1 MNKLRRETRSITV
14 GEIKIGSNYPI
25 RVQTMANTDT
35 NEIDLSVQQ
44 AKRCIEAG
52 AELLR
57 YTTQGTKEAEN
68 LGVIHNKLREEGY
81 TIPLVADIHFNPHVA
96 ETAAKLVEKIRINP
110 GNFVNSKEGE
120 YTEQEWNDEINKI
133 KEKLFPLLEICKQ
146 HNTCVRIG
154 VNHGSLSKRI
164 VSRYGNTPLGLAK
177 SCMEFI
183 TLCEEAN
190 FYNLILSI
198 KASNTRVMVYA
209 VRLLV
214 KMMIETGKSYPL
226 HLGVT
231 EAGSDTEGR
240 IKSAVG
246 IGTLLS
252 EGIGDTIRVSLSE
265 STEAE
270 IPVAKNIVE
279 YINSFNSTEF
289 SADIQ
294 YEKATSYNR
303 RKSNISGH
311 IGGNNAPVVITS
323 TAVENSLHEDYTL
336 NNLPDY
342 INIDTEEINE
352 TIINKL
358 HQAPNRIIL
367 LTSKSTNYVQTIRD
381 AIYLL
386 TRNDIFNPIIATK
399 EYTEE
404 DLNLLQIKSAIDF
417 GGLLI
422 DGLIDGI
429 FIDNKTDKIDQEAI
443 CETSFQ
449 ILQSSRAR
457 FSTTEYISCPSCGR
471 TKFNLPERVKEVK
484 QATKHLKGLKIA
496 VMGCIVNGPGEM
508 ADADYGY
515 IGAGLGKVSLYKGKE
530 CIVKNIPEETA
541 IDKLLEIIH
550 NDIN

>member
-1 MNKLRRETRSITV
+1 MNSIRRETKSITV
-14 GEIKIGSNYPI
+14 GSIRIGSEYPI

-35 NEIDLSVQQ
+35 NDIEASVSQ

-68 LGVIHNKLREEGY
+68 LGIIHNKLQSEGY
-81 TIPLVADIHFNPHVA
+81 TTPLVADIHFNPHVA

-110 GNFVNSKEGE
+110 GNFVSSKEGE
-120 YTEQEWNDEINKI
+120 YSEKEWAEEINKI
-133 KEKLFPLLEICKQ
+133 REKLFPLLDICKQ

-164 VSRYGNTPLGLAK
+164 VSKYGNTPLGLAK

-183 TLCEEAN
+183 DLCEEAE

-209 VRLLV
+209 VRMLV
-214 KMMIETGKSYPL
+214 EMMEKSGKNYPL

-240 IKSAVG
+240 IKSASG

-265 STEAE
+265 APEAE

-279 YINSFNSTEF
+279 YINTYNYSTT
-289 SADIQ
+289 IQ
-294 YEKATSYNR
+294 PKQLSRITSYNK
-303 RKSNISGH
+303 RKSNEIH
-311 IGGNNAPVVITS
+311 NIGGENVPIVVTNKANNTEI
-323 TAVENSLHEDYTL
+323 HEDYTI
-336 NNLPDY
+336 D
-342 INIDTEEINE
+342 NIPNKVLLEVEKIDISTLELLKTHPEQ
-352 TIINKL
+352 IIF
-358 HQAPNRIIL
+358 
-367 LTSKSTNYVQTIRD
+367 LTTKEHNFIGTIRLGIEILSKNN
-381 AIYLL
+381 IY
-386 TRNDIFNPIIATK
+386 NPIIVTK
-399 EYTEE
+399 RYNENN
-404 DLNLLQIKSAIDF
+404 LSLLQIKSAIDF

-429 FIDNKTDKIDQEAI
+429 YINNENRAI
-443 CETSFQ
+443 SEEEVCETSFQ
-449 ILQSSRAR
+449 ILQSTRAR

-471 TKFNLPERVKEVK
+471 TKFDLPERVKEVK
-484 QATKHLKGLKIA
+484 KATKHLKGLKIA

-515 IGAGLGKVSLYKGKE
+515 IGAGFGKVSLYKGKE
-530 CIVKNIPEETA
+530 CIVKNIPEGEA
-541 IDKLLEIIH
+541 IKKLLEII
-550 NDIN
+550 NINI

>member
-1 MNKLRRETRSITV
+1 MNSIRRETKSITV
-14 GEIKIGSNYPI
+14 GSIRIGSEYPI

-35 NEIDLSVQQ
+35 NDIEASVSQ

-68 LGVIHNKLREEGY
+68 LGIIHNKLQSEGY
-81 TIPLVADIHFNPHVA
+81 TTPLVADIHFNPHVA

-110 GNFVNSKEGE
+110 GNFVSSKEGE
-120 YTEQEWNDEINKI
+120 YSEKEWAEEINKI
-133 KEKLFPLLEICKQ
+133 REKLFPLLDICKQ

-164 VSRYGNTPLGLAK
+164 VSKYGNTPLGLAK

-183 TLCEEAN
+183 DLCEEAE

-209 VRLLV
+209 VRMLV
-214 KMMIETGKSYPL
+214 EMMEKSGKNYPL

-240 IKSAVG
+240 IKSASG

-265 STEAE
+265 APEAE

-279 YINSFNSTEF
+279 YINTYNYSTT
-289 SADIQ
+289 IQ
-294 YEKATSYNR
+294 PKQLSRRTSYNK
-303 RKSNISGH
+303 RKSNEIH
-311 IGGNNAPVVITS
+311 NIGGENVPIVVTNKANNTEI
-323 TAVENSLHEDYTL
+323 HEDYTI
-336 NNLPDY
+336 D
-342 INIDTEEINE
+342 NIPNKVLLEVEKIDISTLELLKTHPEQ
-352 TIINKL
+352 IIF
-358 HQAPNRIIL
+358 
-367 LTSKSTNYVQTIRD
+367 LTTKEHNFIGTIRLGIEILSKNN
-381 AIYLL
+381 IY
-386 TRNDIFNPIIATK
+386 NPIIVTK
-399 EYTEE
+399 RYNENN
-404 DLNLLQIKSAIDF
+404 LSLLQIKSAIDF

-429 FIDNKTDKIDQEAI
+429 YINNENIAI
-443 CETSFQ
+443 SEEEVCETSFQ
-449 ILQSSRAR
+449 ILQSTRAR

-471 TKFNLPERVKEVK
+471 TKFDLPERVKEVK
-484 QATKHLKGLKIA
+484 KATKHLKGLKIA

-515 IGAGLGKVSLYKGKE
+515 IGAGFGKVSLYKGKE
-530 CIVKNIPEETA
+530 CIVKNIPEGEA
-541 IDKLLEIIH
+541 IKKLLEII
-550 NDIN
+550 NNNI

>member
-1 MNKLRRETRSITV
+1 MNSIRRETKSITV
-14 GEIKIGSNYPI
+14 GSIKIGSEYPI

-35 NEIDLSVQQ
+35 NDIEASVSQ

-68 LGVIHNKLREEGY
+68 LGIIHNKLQSEGY
-81 TIPLVADIHFNPHVA
+81 TTPLVADIHFNPHVA

-110 GNFVNSKEGE
+110 GNFVSSKEGE
-120 YTEQEWNDEINKI
+120 YSEKEWAEEINKI
-133 KEKLFPLLEICKQ
+133 REKLFPLLDICKQ

-164 VSRYGNTPLGLAK
+164 VSKYGNTPLGLAK

-183 TLCEEAN
+183 DLCEEAE

-209 VRLLV
+209 VRMLV
-214 KMMIETGKSYPL
+214 EMMEKSGKNYPL

-240 IKSAVG
+240 IKSASG

-265 STEAE
+265 APEAE

-279 YINSFNSTEF
+279 YINTYNYSTT
-289 SADIQ
+289 IQ
-294 YEKATSYNR
+294 PKQLSRRTSYNK
-303 RKSNISGH
+303 RKSNEIH
-311 IGGNNAPVVITS
+311 NIGGENVPIVVTNKANNTEI
-323 TAVENSLHEDYTL
+323 HEDYTIDNIPNKVL
-336 NNLPDY
+336 LEVEK
-342 INIDTEEINE
+342 IDTSTLELLKTHPEQ
-352 TIINKL
+352 IIF
-358 HQAPNRIIL
+358 
-367 LTSKSTNYVQTIRD
+367 LTTKEHNFIGTIRLGIEILSKNN
-381 AIYLL
+381 IY
-386 TRNDIFNPIIATK
+386 NPIIVTK
-399 EYTEE
+399 KYNENN
-404 DLNLLQIKSAIDF
+404 LSLLQIKSAIDF

-429 FIDNKTDKIDQEAI
+429 YINNENRAI
-443 CETSFQ
+443 SEEEVCETSFQ
-449 ILQSSRAR
+449 ILQSTRAR

-471 TKFNLPERVKEVK
+471 TKFDLPERVKEVK
-484 QATKHLKGLKIA
+484 KATKHLKGLKIA

-515 IGAGLGKVSLYKGKE
+515 IGAGFGKVSLYKGKE
-530 CIVKNIPEETA
+530 CIVKNIPEGEA
-541 IDKLLEIIH
+541 IKKLLEII
-550 NDIN
+550 NNNI

>member
-1 MNKLRRETRSITV
+1 MNSIRRETKSITV
-14 GEIKIGSNYPI
+14 GSIRIGSEYPI

-35 NEIDLSVQQ
+35 NDIEASVSQ

-68 LGVIHNKLREEGY
+68 LGIIHNKLQSEGY
-81 TIPLVADIHFNPHVA
+81 TTPLVADIHFNPHVA

-110 GNFVNSKEGE
+110 GNFVSSKEGE
-120 YTEQEWNDEINKI
+120 YSEKEWAEEINKI
-133 KEKLFPLLEICKQ
+133 REKLFPLLDICKQ

-164 VSRYGNTPLGLAK
+164 VSKYGNTPLGLAK

-183 TLCEEAN
+183 DLCEEAE

-209 VRLLV
+209 VRMLV
-214 KMMIETGKSYPL
+214 EMMEKSGKNYPL

-240 IKSAVG
+240 IKSASG

-265 STEAE
+265 APEAE

-279 YINSFNSTEF
+279 YINTYNYSTI
-289 SADIQ
+289 IQ
-294 YEKATSYNR
+294 PKQLSRITSYNK
-303 RKSNISGH
+303 RKSNEIH
-311 IGGNNAPVVITS
+311 NIGGENVPIVVTNKANNTEI
-323 TAVENSLHEDYTL
+323 HEDYTIDNIPNKVL
-336 NNLPDY
+336 LEVEK
-342 INIDTEEINE
+342 IDTSTLELLE
-352 TIINKL
+352 THPEQVIF
-358 HQAPNRIIL
+358 
-367 LTSKSTNYVQTIRD
+367 LTTKEHNFIGTIRLGIEILSKNN
-381 AIYLL
+381 IY
-386 TRNDIFNPIIATK
+386 NPIIVTK
-399 EYTEE
+399 RYNENN
-404 DLNLLQIKSAIDF
+404 LSLLQIKSAIDF

-429 FIDNKTDKIDQEAI
+429 YINNENRAI
-443 CETSFQ
+443 SEEEVCETSFQ
-449 ILQSSRAR
+449 ILQSTRAR

-471 TKFNLPERVKEVK
+471 TKFDLPERVKEVK
-484 QATKHLKGLKIA
+484 KATKHLKGLKIA

-515 IGAGLGKVSLYKGKE
+515 IGAGFGKVSLYKGKE
-530 CIVKNIPEETA
+530 CIVKNIPEGEA
-541 IDKLLEIIH
+541 IKKLLEII
-550 NDIN
+550 NNNI

>member
-1 MNKLRRETRSITV
+1 MNSIRRETKSITV
-14 GEIKIGSNYPI
+14 GSIRIGSEYPI

-35 NEIDLSVQQ
+35 NDIEASVSQ

-68 LGVIHNKLREEGY
+68 LGIIHNKLQSEGY
-81 TIPLVADIHFNPHVA
+81 TTPLVADIHFNPHVA

-110 GNFVNSKEGE
+110 GNFVSSKEGE
-120 YTEQEWNDEINKI
+120 YSEKEWAEEINKI
-133 KEKLFPLLEICKQ
+133 REKLFPLLDICKQ

-164 VSRYGNTPLGLAK
+164 VSKYGNTPLGLAK

-183 TLCEEAN
+183 DLCEEAE

-209 VRLLV
+209 VRMLV
-214 KMMIETGKSYPL
+214 EMMEKSGKNYPL

-240 IKSAVG
+240 IKSASG

-265 STEAE
+265 APEAE

-279 YINSFNSTEF
+279 YINTYNYSTT
-289 SADIQ
+289 IQ
-294 YEKATSYNR
+294 PKQLSRRTSYNK
-303 RKSNISGH
+303 RKSNEIH
-311 IGGNNAPVVITS
+311 NIGGENVPIVVTNKANNTEI
-323 TAVENSLHEDYTL
+323 HEDYTIDNIPNKVL
-336 NNLPDY
+336 LEVEK
-342 INIDTEEINE
+342 IDTSTLELLKTDPEQ
-352 TIINKL
+352 IIF
-358 HQAPNRIIL
+358 
-367 LTSKSTNYVQTIRD
+367 LTTKEHNFIGTIRLGIEILSKNN
-381 AIYLL
+381 IY
-386 TRNDIFNPIIATK
+386 NPIIVTK
-399 EYTEE
+399 RYNENN
-404 DLNLLQIKSAIDF
+404 LSLLQIKSAIDF

-429 FIDNKTDKIDQEAI
+429 YINNENRAI
-443 CETSFQ
+443 SEEEVCETSFQ
-449 ILQSSRAR
+449 ILQSTRAR

-471 TKFNLPERVKEVK
+471 TKFDLPERVKEVK
-484 QATKHLKGLKIA
+484 KATKHLKGLKIA

-515 IGAGLGKVSLYKGKE
+515 IGAGFGKVSLYKGKE
-530 CIVKNIPEETA
+530 CIVKNIPEGEA
-541 IDKLLEIIH
+541 IKKLLEII
-550 NDIN
+550 NSNI

>member
-1 MNKLRRETRSITV
+1 MNSIRRETKSITV
-14 GEIKIGSNYPI
+14 GSIKIGSEYPI

-35 NEIDLSVQQ
+35 NDIEASVSQ

-68 LGVIHNKLREEGY
+68 LGIIHNKLQSEGY
-81 TIPLVADIHFNPHVA
+81 TTPLVADIHFNPHVA

-110 GNFVNSKEGE
+110 GNFVSSKEGE
-120 YTEQEWNDEINKI
+120 YSEKEWAEEINKI
-133 KEKLFPLLEICKQ
+133 REKLFPLLDICKQ

-164 VSRYGNTPLGLAK
+164 VSKYGNTPLGLAK

-183 TLCEEAN
+183 DLCEEAE

-209 VRLLV
+209 VRMLV
-214 KMMIETGKSYPL
+214 EMMEKSGKNYPL

-240 IKSAVG
+240 IKSASG

-265 STEAE
+265 APEAE

-279 YINSFNSTEF
+279 YINTYNYSTT
-289 SADIQ
+289 IQ
-294 YEKATSYNR
+294 PKQLSRRTSYNK
-303 RKSNISGH
+303 RKSNKIH
-311 IGGNNAPVVITS
+311 NIGGENVPIVVTNKANNTEI
-323 TAVENSLHEDYTL
+323 HEDYTIDNIPNKVL
-336 NNLPDY
+336 LEVEK
-342 INIDTEEINE
+342 IDTSTLELLKTHPEQ
-352 TIINKL
+352 IIF
-358 HQAPNRIIL
+358 
-367 LTSKSTNYVQTIRD
+367 LTTKEHNFIGTIRLGIEILSKNN
-381 AIYLL
+381 IY
-386 TRNDIFNPIIATK
+386 NPIIVTK
-399 EYTEE
+399 KYNENN
-404 DLNLLQIKSAIDF
+404 LSLLQIKSAIDF

-429 FIDNKTDKIDQEAI
+429 YINNENRAI
-443 CETSFQ
+443 SEEEVCETSFQ
-449 ILQSSRAR
+449 ILQSTRAR

-471 TKFNLPERVKEVK
+471 TKFDLPERVKEVK
-484 QATKHLKGLKIA
+484 KATKHLKGLKIA

-515 IGAGLGKVSLYKGKE
+515 IGAGFGKVSLYKGKE
-530 CIVKNIPEETA
+530 CIVKNIPEGEA
-541 IDKLLEIIH
+541 IKKLLEII
-550 NDIN
+550 NSNI

>member
-1 MNKLRRETRSITV
+1 MNSIRRETKSITV
-14 GEIKIGSNYPI
+14 GSIRIGSEYPI
-25 RVQTMANTDT
+25 RVQTMTNTDT
-35 NEIDLSVQQ
+35 NDIEASVSQ

-68 LGVIHNKLREEGY
+68 LGIIHNKLQSEGY
-81 TIPLVADIHFNPHVA
+81 TTPLVADIHFNPHVA

-110 GNFVNSKEGE
+110 GNFVSSKEGE
-120 YTEQEWNDEINKI
+120 YSEKEWAEEINKI
-133 KEKLFPLLEICKQ
+133 REKLFPLLDICKQ

-164 VSRYGNTPLGLAK
+164 VSKYGNTPLGLAK

-183 TLCEEAN
+183 DLCEEAE

-209 VRLLV
+209 VRMLV
-214 KMMIETGKSYPL
+214 EMMEKSGKNYPL

-240 IKSAVG
+240 IKSASG

-265 STEAE
+265 APEAE

-279 YINSFNSTEF
+279 YINTYNYSTT
-289 SADIQ
+289 IQ
-294 YEKATSYNR
+294 PKQLSRRTSYNK
-303 RKSNISGH
+303 RKSNEIH
-311 IGGNNAPVVITS
+311 NIGGENVPIVVTNKANNTEI
-323 TAVENSLHEDYTL
+323 HEDYTIDNIPNKVL
-336 NNLPDY
+336 LEVE
-342 INIDTEEINE
+342 NIDTSTLELLKTHPEQ
-352 TIINKL
+352 IIF
-358 HQAPNRIIL
+358 
-367 LTSKSTNYVQTIRD
+367 LTTKEHNFIGTIRLGIEILSKNN
-381 AIYLL
+381 IY
-386 TRNDIFNPIIATK
+386 NPIIVTK
-399 EYTEE
+399 RYNENN
-404 DLNLLQIKSAIDF
+404 LSLLQIKSAIDF

-429 FIDNKTDKIDQEAI
+429 YINNENRAI
-443 CETSFQ
+443 SEEEVCETSFQ
-449 ILQSSRAR
+449 ILQSTRAR

-471 TKFNLPERVKEVK
+471 TKFDLPERVKEVK
-484 QATKHLKGLKIA
+484 KATKHLKGLKIA

-515 IGAGLGKVSLYKGKE
+515 IGAGFGKVSLYKGKD
-530 CIVKNIPEETA
+530 CIVKNIPEGEA
-541 IDKLLEIIH
+541 IKKLLEII
-550 NDIN
+550 NSNI

>member
-1 MNKLRRETRSITV
+1 MNSIRRETKSITV
-14 GEIKIGSNYPI
+14 GSIRIGSEYPI

-35 NEIDLSVQQ
+35 NDIEASVSQ

-68 LGVIHNKLREEGY
+68 LGIIHNKLQSEGY
-81 TIPLVADIHFNPHVA
+81 TTPLVADIHFNPHVA

-110 GNFVNSKEGE
+110 GNFVSSKEGE
-120 YTEQEWNDEINKI
+120 YSEKEWAEEINKI
-133 KEKLFPLLEICKQ
+133 REKLFPLLDICKQ

-164 VSRYGNTPLGLAK
+164 VSKYGNTPLGLAK

-183 TLCEEAN
+183 DLCEEAE

-209 VRLLV
+209 VRMLV
-214 KMMIETGKSYPL
+214 EMMEKSGKNYPL

-240 IKSAVG
+240 IKSASG

-265 STEAE
+265 APEAE

-279 YINSFNSTEF
+279 YINTYNYSTT
-289 SADIQ
+289 IQ
-294 YEKATSYNR
+294 PKQLSRKTSYNK
-303 RKSNISGH
+303 RKSNEIH
-311 IGGNNAPVVITS
+311 NIGGENVPIVVTNKANNTEI
-323 TAVENSLHEDYTL
+323 HEDYTIDNIPNKVL
-336 NNLPDY
+336 LEVEK
-342 INIDTEEINE
+342 IDTSTLELLKTDPEQ
-352 TIINKL
+352 IIF
-358 HQAPNRIIL
+358 
-367 LTSKSTNYVQTIRD
+367 LTTKEHNFIGTIRLGIEILSKNN
-381 AIYLL
+381 IY
-386 TRNDIFNPIIATK
+386 NPIIVTK
-399 EYTEE
+399 KYNENN
-404 DLNLLQIKSAIDF
+404 LSLLQIKSAIDF

-429 FIDNKTDKIDQEAI
+429 YINNENIAI
-443 CETSFQ
+443 SEEEVCETSFQ
-449 ILQSSRAR
+449 ILQSTRAR

-471 TKFNLPERVKEVK
+471 TKFDLPERVKEVK
-484 QATKHLKGLKIA
+484 KATKHLKGLKIA

-515 IGAGLGKVSLYKGKE
+515 IGAGFGKVSLYKGKE
-530 CIVKNIPEETA
+530 CIVKNIPEGEA
-541 IDKLLEIIH
+541 IKKLLEII
-550 NDIN
+550 NNNI

>member
-1 MNKLRRETRSITV
+1 MNSIRRETKSITV
-14 GEIKIGSNYPI
+14 GSIRIGSEYPI

-35 NEIDLSVQQ
+35 NDIEASVSQ

-68 LGVIHNKLREEGY
+68 LGIIHNKLQSEGY
-81 TIPLVADIHFNPHVA
+81 TTPLVADIHFNPHVA

-110 GNFVNSKEGE
+110 GNFVSSKEGE
-120 YTEQEWNDEINKI
+120 YSEKEWAEEINKI
-133 KEKLFPLLEICKQ
+133 REKLFPLLDICKQ

-164 VSRYGNTPLGLAK
+164 VSKYGNTPLGLAK

-183 TLCEEAN
+183 DLCEEAE

-209 VRLLV
+209 VRMLV
-214 KMMIETGKSYPL
+214 EMMEKSGKNYPL

-240 IKSAVG
+240 IKSASG

-265 STEAE
+265 APEAE

-279 YINSFNSTEF
+279 YINTYNYSTT
-289 SADIQ
+289 IQ
-294 YEKATSYNR
+294 PKQLSRRTSYNK
-303 RKSNISGH
+303 RKSNEIH
-311 IGGNNAPVVITS
+311 NIGGENVPIVVTNKANNTEI
-323 TAVENSLHEDYTL
+323 HEDYTIDNIPNKVL
-336 NNLPDY
+336 LEVEK
-342 INIDTEEINE
+342 IDTSTLELLKTDPEQ
-352 TIINKL
+352 IIF
-358 HQAPNRIIL
+358 
-367 LTSKSTNYVQTIRD
+367 LTTKEHNFIGTIRLGIEILSKNN
-381 AIYLL
+381 IY
-386 TRNDIFNPIIATK
+386 NPIIVTK
-399 EYTEE
+399 KYNENN
-404 DLNLLQIKSAIDF
+404 LSLLQIKSAIDF

-429 FIDNKTDKIDQEAI
+429 YINNENRAI
-443 CETSFQ
+443 SEEEVCETSFQ
-449 ILQSSRAR
+449 ILQSTRAR

-471 TKFNLPERVKEVK
+471 TKFDLPERVKEVK
-484 QATKHLKGLKIA
+484 KATKHLKGLKIA

-515 IGAGLGKVSLYKGKE
+515 IGAGFGKVSLYKGKE
-530 CIVKNIPEETA
+530 CIVKNIPEGEA
-541 IDKLLEIIH
+541 IKKLLEII
-550 NDIN
+550 NSNI

>member
-1 MNKLRRETRSITV
+1 MNSIRRETKSITV
-14 GEIKIGSNYPI
+14 GSIKIGSEYPI

-35 NEIDLSVQQ
+35 NDIEASVSQ

-68 LGVIHNKLREEGY
+68 LGIIHNKLQLEGY
-81 TIPLVADIHFNPHVA
+81 TTPLVADIHFNPHVA

-110 GNFVNSKEGE
+110 GNFVSSKEGE
-120 YTEQEWNDEINKI
+120 YSEKEWAEEINKI
-133 KEKLFPLLEICKQ
+133 REKLFPLLDICKQ

-164 VSRYGNTPLGLAK
+164 VSKYGNTPLGLAK

-183 TLCEEAN
+183 DLCEEAE

-209 VRLLV
+209 VRMLV
-214 KMMIETGKSYPL
+214 EMMEKSGKNYPL

-240 IKSAVG
+240 IKSASG

-265 STEAE
+265 APEAE

-279 YINSFNSTEF
+279 YINTYNYSTT
-289 SADIQ
+289 IQ
-294 YEKATSYNR
+294 PKQLSRRTSYNK
-303 RKSNISGH
+303 RKSNEIH
-311 IGGNNAPVVITS
+311 NIGGENVPIVVTNKANNTEI
-323 TAVENSLHEDYTL
+323 HEDYTIDNIPNKVL
-336 NNLPDY
+336 LEVEK
-342 INIDTEEINE
+342 IDTSTLELLE
-352 TIINKL
+352 THPEQIIF
-358 HQAPNRIIL
+358 
-367 LTSKSTNYVQTIRD
+367 LTTKEHNFIGTIRLGIEILSKNN
-381 AIYLL
+381 IY
-386 TRNDIFNPIIATK
+386 NPIIVTK
-399 EYTEE
+399 RYNENN
-404 DLNLLQIKSAIDF
+404 LSLLQIKSAIDF

-429 FIDNKTDKIDQEAI
+429 YINNENRAI
-443 CETSFQ
+443 SEEEVCETSFQ
-449 ILQSSRAR
+449 ILQSTRAR

-471 TKFNLPERVKEVK
+471 TKFDLPERVKEVK
-484 QATKHLKGLKIA
+484 KATKHLKGLKIA

-515 IGAGLGKVSLYKGKE
+515 IGAGFGKVSLYKGKE
-530 CIVKNIPEETA
+530 CIVKNIPEGEA
-541 IDKLLEIIH
+541 IKKLLEII
-550 NDIN
+550 NNNI